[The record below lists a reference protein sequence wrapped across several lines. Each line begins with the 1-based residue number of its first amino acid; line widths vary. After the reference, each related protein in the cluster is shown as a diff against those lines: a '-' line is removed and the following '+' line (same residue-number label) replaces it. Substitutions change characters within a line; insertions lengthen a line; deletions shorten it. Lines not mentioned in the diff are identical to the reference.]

1 MTLEELIYQRF
12 ANSEQL
18 TRYLATYAGLPAVF
32 NPDAPDDKQKGWD
45 GQSHYPRIVY
55 NFEMQADME
64 RKSAGTLAVS
74 LICRNDADVV
84 PERIEPEVRKCLRD
98 VLLKTDDN
106 TLYAFS
112 WARTDA
118 FTMAEDTN
126 ELLIG
131 SEVRFD
137 IIEYTCQE
145 TTDPDPIVAMNQY
158 LKELY
163 PDSIV
168 IGLDRMQNVTVA
180 SKECPVFY
188 CKLTQID
195 REEETNNV
203 VWMNGR
209 ISISTLCPDSS
220 VRLKMATAV
229 ANSLALDGEVIML
242 DKSPMFIERLS
253 ANFKSDYLKDG
264 QVFPSV
270 RYGLLRYKA
279 KPHGL
284 RHPNIEY

>member
-1 MTLEELIYQRF
+1 MTLEELIYQQF
-12 ANSEQL
+12 AGSEQL
-18 TRYLATYAGLPAVF
+18 TKSLTTYAGKPAVF
-32 NPDAPDDKQKGWD
+32 NPDAPDDKQSGW
-45 GQSHYPRIVY
+45 GNRPHYPRIVY
-55 NFEMQADME
+55 NFDMQADTE

-74 LICRNDADVV
+74 LICRNDADIV

-98 VLLKTDDN
+98 VLLKTDDGV
-106 TLYAFS
+106 LYAFS

-163 PDSIV
+163 PESIV
-168 IGLDRMQNVTVA
+168 IGVDRVQDVTVA
-180 SKECPVFY
+180 SKDCPVFY

-195 REEETNNV
+195 REEETNNC
-203 VWMNGR
+203 VWMGGR
-209 ISISTLCPDSS
+209 ISISILCPDSS
-220 VRLKMATAV
+220 VRLKMAAAV
-229 ANSLALDGEVIML
+229 SNSLSLDGEVIML
-242 DKSPMFIERLS
+242 DKSPMYIEKLS

-264 QVFPSV
+264 QVFPFV

-279 KPHGL
+279 KAHGL
-284 RHPNIEY
+284 RHPNIVY